1 MHGDLV
7 YFVIAA
13 PDAERARTFYGGLF
27 GWDFEPGTV
36 ADGWQI
42 GRANPPGGLQGG
54 ADPQPPQVYFEVDDL
69 DEAIVRIRA
78 MGGDVDGPNPSGA
91 GSYANCRDD
100 QGAEFSIFQAAH

>member
-13 PDAERARTFYGGLF
+13 RDAERARTFYGGLF
-27 GWDFEPGTV
+27 GWDFEPGNV

-42 GRANPPGGLQGG
+42 GRSNLPGGLQGG
-54 ADPQPPQVYFEVDDL
+54 ADPSPPQVYFEVDDL
-69 DEAIVRIRA
+69 EEALVRIRA
-78 MGGDVDGPNPSGA
+78 MGGETDGPKGSGA

-100 QGAEFSIFQAAH
+100 QGSEFSIFQAAE